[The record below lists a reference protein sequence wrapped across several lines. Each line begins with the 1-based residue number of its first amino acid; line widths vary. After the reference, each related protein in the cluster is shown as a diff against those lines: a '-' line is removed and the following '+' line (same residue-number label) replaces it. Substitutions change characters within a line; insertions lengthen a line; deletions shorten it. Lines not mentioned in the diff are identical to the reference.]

1 MILAQLRNLFK
12 ERCYI
17 SWEHLIR
24 LIIMHQVQLLKDH
37 PVIGSLLKL
46 KVLAV
51 NTSV

>member
-24 LIIMHQVQLLKDH
+24 LMHQVQLLKDH